1 MGGGG
6 LGHPG
11 TLERSRDGTA
21 CADSAASVCADVSSR
36 KYDRLVFNKR
46 QRRAPARQRAAPGR
60 AAPLSRR
67 CAGGRGS
74 RPACA
79 RAPAC
84 RRRTRLA
91 AGRRPPARASG
102 DHAARSRRPRARR
115 AAGPPPTSWCRCR
128 SWDPGQLARLAID
141 HAPGGLHGHAEAVA
155 GQVLIA
161 VGAHAEHAVGRG
173 IALDPQAFQDPLGA
187 AQRDRVAVD
196 QAHARMQHAKALG
209 GQVAA
214 EEVPQAFHGALAL
227 GLGDLAARVLD
238 GVHAVRVGIARQLVR
253 QIARQDLDRI
263 AGIRAE
269 HHLGLAQR
277 IGRARQDLVLQ
288 RGGVLGDD
296 LPEVPGV
303 GHDGHDARG

>member
-46 QRRAPARQRAAPGR
+46 RSRAGPPAGGARR

-141 HAPGGLHGHAEAVA
+141 HAPGGLHRHAEAVA

-161 VGAHAEHAVGRG
+161 VGADAEHAVGRG
-173 IALDPQAFQDPLGA
+173 VALDPQAFQDTLGA
-187 AQRDRVAVD
+187 AQRDRIAVD
-196 QAHARMQHAKALG
+196 QAHARVQHAKALG

-227 GLGDLAARVLD
+227 GLGDPAARVLD

-269 HHLGLAQR
+269 HHLAWPSALGA
-277 IGRARQDLVLQ
+277 RARISSFSVAAYSVMTCQKSQVSDTM
-288 RGGVLGDD
+288 DTM
-296 LPEVPGV
+296 PEG
-303 GHDGHDARG
+303 